1 MERISKDA
9 ATVLRALYSQYQSR
23 RKVGQPKREAL
34 FFNSV
39 QNIHDDLCPEMLIDD
54 VDEAMRELDR
64 VGYLNNDYGDM
75 TILQMPFLT
84 KLFPL
89 SIFFQRFLIRNL
101 LWAYSFQVYVRALFL
116 QFLLPMF
123 FRLLFLYIL
132 HVAFFQNF

>member
-23 RKVGQPKREAL
+23 RKVGQSKREAL

-54 VDEAMRELDR
+54 VDEAMREIDR

-75 TILQMPFLT
+75 TILQCCLTNAAIVDCENAVSDKAISVIDFLS
-84 KLFPL
+84 KIPH
-89 SIFFQRFLIRNL
+89 
-101 LWAYSFQVYVRALFL
+101 
-116 QFLLPMF
+116 P
-123 FRLLFLYIL
+123 
-132 HVAFFQNF
+132 